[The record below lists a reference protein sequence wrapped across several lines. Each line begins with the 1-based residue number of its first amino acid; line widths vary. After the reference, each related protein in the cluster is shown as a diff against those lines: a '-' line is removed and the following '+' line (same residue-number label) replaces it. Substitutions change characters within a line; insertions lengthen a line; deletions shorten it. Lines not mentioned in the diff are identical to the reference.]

1 MISLLLPAALGLA
14 VLLAAVSHPVTAVLV
29 LLVAMFLRL
38 PTPEIPLLPVDL
50 FVLLFLVTLGSVGM
64 WVSMRTHRLRRLGA
78 LEIVM
83 GVYIL
88 WNIYSMVS
96 PHRFS
101 AAAPVTGEEMSVI
114 RFLVIGTVIPFTAF
128 LVARLAFDTELAVR
142 ALLWTIIALG
152 AYSAVVSILQFRA
165 PALVWPRYILENE
178 TWPGR
183 AVGVTNQPIGN
194 GTILMLA
201 FVCALVLAARGTHS
215 RPRRWLLFVIAAAC
229 AYGVFLTYTR
239 AVWLAFGIV
248 VVAGMILAR
257 GFRTGFVLTAATIS
271 LGIAASWSTF
281 TSPDRR
287 AGGVGSTSEIHDR
300 LNAFATARWAISE
313 EPWTGWGIGRF
324 TSVNTYFHR
333 TFAPDI
339 PWEGGF
345 AIDAHFT
352 EMGIAAELGLVG
364 LALWLTVLVLLIT
377 LLVRAYRTLP
387 AGDLLGQPLV
397 VAALLAMLCMLVTGV
412 TVDLRN
418 LDVTNALV
426 MTLAGAAVGCAGR
439 YNEPDRSPE
448 VRREEVSA

>member
-1 MISLLLPAALGLA
+1 MISLLVPAALGLA
-14 VLLAAVSHPVTAVLV
+14 VLLAAASHPVTAVLV
-29 LLVAMFLRL
+29 LLVAMFLRV
-38 PTPEIPLLPVDL
+38 PTPEIPMLPVDL
-50 FVLLFLVTLGSVGM
+50 FVLFFLVAVGSAAM
-64 WVSMRTHRLRRLGA
+64 WVSVRMHRLRRLGA

-83 GVYIL
+83 GIYVL
-88 WNIYSMVS
+88 WNVYSMVS

-101 AAAPVTGEEMSVI
+101 AAAPLSGEEMSVI
-114 RFLVIGTVIPFTAF
+114 RFIVIGTVIPFTAF
-128 LVARLAFDTELAVR
+128 LVARLAFDTERAVR
-142 ALLWTIIALG
+142 ALLWTVVALG
-152 AYSAVVSILQFRA
+152 AYSALVSILQFRA

-201 FVCALVLAARGTHS
+201 FVCALVLAARGTQL
-215 RPRRWLLFVIAAAC
+215 RQGRWLLFVVAGAC

-248 VVAGMILAR
+248 IVAGMILAR
-257 GFRTGFVLTAATIS
+257 GFRTGFVVTATAAAA
-271 LGIAASWSTF
+271 GIATSWSTF
-281 TSPDRR
+281 TSSDRR

-300 LNAFATARWAISE
+300 FNTFSTASWAIRE

-333 TFAPDI
+333 TLAPEI

-352 EMGIAAELGLVG
+352 EMGIAAELGLIG
-364 LALWLTVLVLLIT
+364 LALWLTILVLLIR

-387 AGDLLGQPLV
+387 AGNVLGQPLAI
-397 VAALLAMLCMLVTGV
+397 AALLAVLCMLVTGV
-412 TVDLRN
+412 TADLRN

-426 MTLAGAAVGCAGR
+426 MTIAGAAIGCAGR
-439 YNEPDRSPE
+439 YGTPDRSPE
-448 VRREEVSA
+448 LRREEVPA